1 MDFFAINI
9 IFFIEI
15 YTIYTALLI
24 SLGLKVK
31 NINLSTTFF
40 VPTIVNTIVAKFVK
54 KISCEISLEIRYNPI
69 FAPAYTKDAGSIT
82 RTLKTKHAMKE
93 RWHNTDS
100 TEYKTVL
107 QMTMML

>member
-1 MDFFAINI
+1 MDFFATNI
-9 IFFIEI
+9 ISFIEI

-54 KISCEISLEIRYNPI
+54 KLSCEISLEIRYNPI
-69 FAPAYTKDAGSIT
+69 FAPAYTKDAEHALHIPRT
-82 RTLKTKHAMKE
+82 RNM
-93 RWHNTDS
+93 
-100 TEYKTVL
+100 
-107 QMTMML
+107 Q